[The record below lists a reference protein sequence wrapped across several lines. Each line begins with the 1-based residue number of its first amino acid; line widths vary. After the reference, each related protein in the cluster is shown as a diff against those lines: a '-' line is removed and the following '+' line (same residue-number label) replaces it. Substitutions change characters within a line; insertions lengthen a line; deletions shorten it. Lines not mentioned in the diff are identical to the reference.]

1 MKSKLLTFT
10 LISLV
15 AVCLSSCKK
24 QNKEQYN
31 PIEKDEIT
39 YDGINLHYNF
49 SDQDMTTF
57 MNDFTHRNMR
67 FDSDSCGEFPVAH
80 GTGFAKNWEA
90 MAVCFQNS
98 VKQVYREDKFQKI
111 AEYMIQIDQ
120 DDQGMIYNTPL
131 VNEQPFSEAGV
142 DLSGFSVPQGWPFPS
157 WLNAVNNYLD
167 MGNLDA
173 VHTTEFN
180 FNDGGHP
187 QSKGWKVNNGTF
199 YVGDNTGY
207 AHYEFSDL
215 SSSQTFEFY
224 RDNLETLLPF
234 SHGIDSR
241 FSPMI
246 DMEIEFIGT
255 NLKDYNIIFKVE
267 GDDNWHV
274 APQSLY
280 ASTPITNLN
289 TYVHIRQFFDM
300 YLDPEWN
307 HHTITHLGVQFVGKE
322 GKQFS
327 VTGGKVNFIR
337 PTYDTRQSNATYQF
351 ILALGSYFSY
361 TRDMKTLI
369 KLMPKAR
376 KGILF
381 LNHALEGEKGLLS
394 LEYLYGHDGVSPYC
408 IEGKENDR
416 LAYHG
421 IGNGYGDLTLAP
433 MINLE
438 ANNYYYGALK
448 TMAYLEEAMLE
459 VEGDNPSTLS
469 IKNRMPGGDRVTY
482 NYNKDS
488 LAELAAKVKTNM
500 EKPIHVERVDV
511 DTTYNAGDYYYRNT
525 GGLWNPET
533 GRFCVGIN
541 EYNGKILDFGHVYL
555 NLESVC
561 AGIGTDEQ
569 QLEIM
574 KWIDGQR
581 IIQSDTSKGKDIY
594 FYEFAPRFNT
604 ADCELNGGCYGFMQD
619 ENFYYRIYQL
629 GYGSWSRQ
637 VQNGGAVIAW
647 SYYDL
652 VARTKVL
659 GIDNALDR
667 LEEIKKWY
675 LKVLD
680 YGGNGLTF
688 YEDYYMDLDAEVTM
702 DNPDMYMVYTLQAS
716 GKRGVGSLG
725 LDSEFI
731 ESIIFIRS
739 IPDALFGMDAMRQ
752 NNVLTF
758 TYHENK
764 KHTFAEIYNMKY
776 GDAVYAY
783 RTSKNVMQVFNING
797 QVNNKHKLSFRY
809 KTDRTDLSVKVNGEE
824 FKDVQYEGGY
834 AVVTVPFGNTKVIF
848 G

>member
-1 MKSKLLTFT
+1 MNKKVITLTLLC
-10 LISLV
+10 LVSASL
-15 AVCLSSCKK
+15 ASCKK
-24 QNKEQYN
+24 KDTYN
-31 PIEKDEIT
+31 PIENDDIT

-49 SDQDMTTF
+49 SDKDMTTF

-67 FDSDSCGEFPVAH
+67 YDSDSCGEFPVAH

-98 VKQVYREDKFQKI
+98 IKQVYREDKIQKI
-111 AEYMIQIDQ
+111 ADYMIQIDQ

-142 DLSGFSVPQGWPFPS
+142 DDSGFSVPQGWPFPS
-157 WLNAVNNYLD
+157 WLNSVKNYLD

-173 VHTTEFN
+173 THTTEFN
-180 FNDGGHP
+180 FNDGGHL
-187 QSKGWKVNNGTF
+187 QSKNWKVNNGTF
-199 YVGDNTGY
+199 FVGDNTGY
-207 AHYEFSDL
+207 AHYGFTDL
-215 SSSQTFEFY
+215 SATQTFEFY

-246 DMEIEFIGT
+246 DMEFEYVGQNI
-255 NLKDYNIIFKVE
+255 KDYNIIFKVA
-267 GDDNWHV
+267 GDNNWHV

-280 ASTPITNLN
+280 ASTPTTNLN
-289 TYVHIRQFFDM
+289 GYVHVRQFFDM
-300 YLDPEWN
+300 YLDAEWN
-307 HHTITHLGVQFVGKE
+307 HQIITHLGVQFVGKE
-322 GKQFS
+322 GTNFS
-327 VTGGKVNFIR
+327 VSNGKVNFIR
-337 PTYDTRQSNATYQF
+337 PTYDTRQANATYQF

-361 TRDMKTLI
+361 TRDMKTLV

-394 LEYLYGHDGVSPYC
+394 LEYLYGHDGLVPYC

-416 LAYHG
+416 LAYHS
-421 IGNGYGDLTLAP
+421 IGNGYGDLTVAP

-448 TMAYLEEAMLE
+448 TMAYLEDAMSE
-459 VEGDNPSTLS
+459 VDGDNPRALS
-469 IKNRMPGGDRVTY
+469 IKNRIPGEERVTY
-482 NYNKDS
+482 TYDKDS
-488 LAELAAKVKTNM
+488 LAALAATVKQNM
-500 EKPIHVERVDV
+500 EKPVNPERVDI

-533 GRFCVGIN
+533 GRFCIGIN
-541 EYNGKILDFGHVYL
+541 EYNGKVLDYGHVYV

-561 AGIGTDEQ
+561 AGIGTSEQ

-581 IIQSDTSKGKDIY
+581 IVQSDTSKGKDIY

-604 ADCELNGGCYGFMQD
+604 SDCELDGGCYSFMQD
-619 ENFYYRIYQL
+619 ENFYYRIYQF

-652 VARTKVL
+652 VARAKVL
-659 GIDNALDR
+659 GIDNALNR

-731 ESIIFIRS
+731 ESIIFIRA
-739 IPDALFGMDAMRQ
+739 IPDALFGMDAMKE
-752 NNVLTF
+752 NNVLNF
-758 TYHENK
+758 TYNENT
-764 KHTFAEIYNMKY
+764 KHRFVEIYNMKY
-776 GDAVYAY
+776 ADAVYAY
-783 RTSKNVMQVFNING
+783 RSSKNVMQVFNING
-797 QVNNKHKLSFRY
+797 QVSNKHKLAFRY
-809 KTDRTDLSVKVNGEE
+809 KTTDPNLKVKVNGQE
-824 FKDVQYEGGY
+824 FKDASYEGGY
-834 AVVTVPFGNTKVIF
+834 LTVTVPFGNTKVIF